1 MTAVM
6 KSIFLISE
14 AIMAWRRNLAWMLA
28 ASAWQAGAV
37 AQTAPATTDQL
48 ARTRGAL
55 LYETHCGTCHGKEL
69 HWRDKRLAK
78 DWASLSNQVRRWQ
91 DNAGLNWS
99 GEDIGAVA
107 EYLNERI
114 YRLGTRD

>member
-1 MTAVM
+1 M
-6 KSIFLISE
+6 IGQRNWRWLL
-14 AIMAWRRNLAWMLA
+14 MAALWQSA
-28 ASAWQAGAV
+28 AM
-37 AQTAPATTDQL
+37 AQTTPTTTDQL
-48 ARTRGAL
+48 PRTRGAL
-55 LYETHCGTCHGKEL
+55 LYETHCGTCHSKEL

-78 DWASLSNQVRRWQ
+78 DWAGLASQVRRWQ

-114 YRLGTRD
+114 YRYPR